1 MNSTTL
7 KNLLEN
13 LLIFWCGLTA
23 ILLAGGENIQLPT
36 WLQVIGRL
44 HPLFLHFPIVLL
56 LLAAALLWIRDEH
69 RIRYFSWLLLLGANL
84 AGITIVAGLFLATED
99 YSSDSLN
106 WHKWTAIC
114 SLAVAVGL
122 YFLRDRTLPILRS
135 LSISLGLILVLTG
148 HFGAE
153 LTHGSDFLLAPLK
166 DPTDEQLTLEK
177 AEVFKDL
184 VQPIL
189 QSKCV
194 ACHNASKVKGELR
207 LDQLTGIQ
215 KGGKSGALFVAGN
228 PELSLLIQRIHL
240 PLEDEDH
247 MPPKDKLQ
255 LTDEELEILRLWVIS
270 GARFDQKVTELPK
283 EEAFFQLVANRFSQ
297 EKIYDFPAA
306 DPDEISSLTTF
317 FRKVSP
323 LYPGS
328 PALEVAYFGA
338 SAFDPKS
345 LTELSSIQDQVVK
358 LTLNRMP
365 LQDADLG
372 ILSDFQN
379 LESLHLNFT
388 DVPSQELENILN
400 LPKLKVLALSGN
412 QLDETGIKTLE
423 KMTQLE
429 KLYLWQTG
437 LDDAKKNRL
446 SKALSSTTIDFGYS
460 DKGIIYPLN
469 PPKIKIAKTIFEGQ
483 TEVIL
488 SHPISST
495 EIRYTLD
502 GSLPD
507 SISSPVYKNPIQLTS
522 STSLRA
528 RAFAS
533 GWIGSSDT
541 KELLIK
547 KGTIPSSYS
556 LATPPNPK
564 YAAKGASSLFDGVKA
579 KANHTTGDWLGFT
592 DTPLD
597 ITLSVGTTQPKK
609 VELSLL
615 LHEGAYI
622 FPPQSVEV
630 WVGYKGKWSKVNVA
644 PQPIPTQIQD
654 PRFGLVTIP
663 LPKSTLDQIRL
674 KVNPIAKLPTWHPG
688 AGAKGWVFVD
698 EILIQ

>member
-23 ILLAGGENIQLPT
+23 ILLVGGENIQLPT
-36 WLQVIGRL
+36 WLQVVGRL

-56 LLAAALLWIRDEH
+56 LLAAALLWIRDEN
-69 RIRYFSWLLLLGANL
+69 RIRYFTWLLLVGANL
-84 AGITIVAGLFLATED
+84 AGVTVIAGLFLATED

-114 SLAVAVGL
+114 SLAVAVSL

-166 DPTDEQLTLEK
+166 EPVDNTLSLEK
-177 AEVFKDL
+177 AEVFKHL

-228 PELSLLIQRIHL
+228 PEISLLIQLIHL

-255 LTDEELEILRLWVIS
+255 LTDEELEILRLWVVS

-283 EEAFFQLVANRFSQ
+283 EEAFFQLVANRFST
-297 EKIYDFPAA
+297 EKNYDFPAA
-306 DPDEISSLTTF
+306 DPDKIASLTTF
-317 FRKVSP
+317 FRKVNP
-323 LYPGS
+323 LYPDS

-345 LTELSSIQDQVVK
+345 LTELSSIQNQVVK

-365 LQDADLG
+365 LQEADLG
-372 ILSDFQN
+372 ILADFQN
-379 LESLHLNFT
+379 LESLHLNFSN
-388 DVPSQELENILN
+388 VPGQQLENLVKLPN
-400 LPKLKVLALSGN
+400 LQTLALSGN
-412 QLDETGIKTLE
+412 SVDESGIKALE
-423 KMTQLE
+423 KMSQLK

-437 LDDAKKNRL
+437 LDEAKKNKL
-446 SKALSSTTIDFGYS
+446 SKALSSTTIDFGYL

-469 PPKIKIAKTIFEGQ
+469 PPKIKIDKTIFEGQ

-488 SHPISST
+488 SHPIRST

-502 GSLPD
+502 GSIPD
-507 SISSPVYKNPIQLTS
+507 SINSPIYKNPIQLTS

-528 RAFAS
+528 KAFAS
-533 GWIGSSDT
+533 GWIGSTET
-541 KELLIK
+541 KELVIK
-547 KGTIPSSYS
+547 KGTVPSSYK

-564 YAAKGASSLFDGVKA
+564 YAAKGASSFFDGVKA

-630 WVGYKGKWSKVNVA
+630 WTGYKGKWSKINVA
-644 PQPIPTQIQD
+644 PQPVPTQIQD
-654 PRFGLVTIP
+654 ARFGLVAFP
-663 LPKSTLDQIRL
+663 LPTAPFDQLRL
-674 KVNPIAKLPTWHPG
+674 KVNPIAKLPAWHPG

-698 EILIQ
+698 EILLH

>member
-1 MNSTTL
+1 
-7 KNLLEN
+7 
-13 LLIFWCGLTA
+13 
-23 ILLAGGENIQLPT
+23 
-36 WLQVIGRL
+36 
-44 HPLFLHFPIVLL
+44 
-56 LLAAALLWIRDEH
+56 
-69 RIRYFSWLLLLGANL
+69 
-84 AGITIVAGLFLATED
+84 
-99 YSSDSLN
+99 
-106 WHKWTAIC
+106 
-114 SLAVAVGL
+114 
-122 YFLRDRTLPILRS
+122 
-135 LSISLGLILVLTG
+135 
-148 HFGAE
+148 
-153 LTHGSDFLLAPLK
+153 
-166 DPTDEQLTLEK
+166 LEK

-184 VQPIL
+184 VHPIL

-194 ACHNASKVKGELR
+194 ACHNASKIKGELR
-207 LDQLTGIQ
+207 LDQVAGIQ

-247 MPPKDKLQ
+247 MPPRDKLQ
-255 LTDEELEILRLWVIS
+255 LTDEELEILRMWVIS
-270 GARFDQKVTELPK
+270 GASFDQKVSDLPK
-283 EEAFFQLVANRFSQ
+283 EEAFFQLVANRFTQ
-297 EKIYDFPAA
+297 EKVYDFPAS
-306 DPDEISSLTTF
+306 DPDEITSLNTS

-338 SAFDPKS
+338 SSFDPKS
-345 LTELSSIQDQVVK
+345 LNELSSIQNQVVK
-358 LTLNRMP
+358 FTLNRMP
-365 LQDADLG
+365 LQNADLG
-372 ILSDFQN
+372 IVADFQN
-379 LESLHLNFT
+379 LESLHLNFSNI
-388 DVPSQELENILN
+388 PGQQLENLVK
-400 LPKLKVLALSGN
+400 LPKLRTLALSGN
-412 QLDETGIKTLE
+412 SLDETAIKALE

-437 LDDAKKNRL
+437 LDEAKKNKLR
-446 SKALSSTTIDFGYS
+446 KTLSSTTIDFGYS

-469 PPKIKIAKTIFEGQ
+469 PPKIKIEKTIFEGQ

-507 SISSPVYKNPIQLTS
+507 SIHSPVYKNPILLTA

-533 GWIGSSDT
+533 GWIGSTDT

-547 KGTIPSSYS
+547 KGTTPSSYS
-556 LATPPNPK
+556 LASPPNPK
-564 YAAKGASSLFDGVKA
+564 YTAKGPSSLFDGVKA

-592 DTPLD
+592 DSPLD

-609 VELSLL
+609 IELSLL

-630 WVGYKGKWSKVNVA
+630 WVGHKGKWSKVNVA

-663 LPKSTLDQIRL
+663 LPTSPLDQIRL
-674 KVNPIAKLPTWHPG
+674 KVTPIAKLPSWHPG
-688 AGAKGWVFVD
+688 AGAQGWVFVD
-698 EILIQ
+698 EILLH